1 MKIDMLEVFKG
12 VQKLDEKSKK
22 EMLTT
27 SLIVLDTNIL
37 LDVFRYKM
45 STSKEFFD
53 ALQEYKDSLWLPY
66 QVGVEFFRN
75 KDKVSSDYSSNIKNL
90 ISKIN
95 SSKKTIENEINN
107 KNKLIPELDDIQKM
121 LDENVNALNSKLK
134 EIEAKC
140 KKEYDLYN
148 SIKENNIVSL
158 FEDRIIDKPSDEVY
172 EQIIIEGDKRIKNKI
187 APGYKDSKK
196 QDYYKDYQIN
206 GDYIIF
212 ASMIELSK
220 AKNKDVIF
228 ISGDVK
234 EDWLNDD
241 KESLKYSL
249 QLEFYEKTKHRILY
263 LSKKN
268 FISLHNKINKATKIS
283 KDATKEITSNDSS
296 KSEQIKDFTVIN
308 SSQGDIEKDYYYFK
322 FFDKVTDLKAIYD
335 NLYEKLSKLEENAD
349 KNVSDVDIKVEN
361 PDAANISESN
371 DNQ

>member
-1 MKIDMLEVFKG
+1 MKIDMLEAFKG
-12 VQKLDEKSKK
+12 VQKLNEKNKK
-22 EMLTT
+22 EMLKT

-45 STSKEFFD
+45 STSDEFFD

-66 QVGVEFFRN
+66 QVGVEFFKN

-90 ISKIN
+90 ISKIT

-107 KNKLIPELDDIQKM
+107 KKKLIPELDDIKE
-121 LDENVNALNSKLK
+121 LLAENVNALNSKLK
-134 EIEAKC
+134 EIEKKY
-140 KKEYDLYN
+140 KKEYDDFN
-148 SIKENNIVSL
+148 SIKEENIVSL

-234 EDWLNDD
+234 EDWLDD

-263 LSKKN
+263 LSKKD
-268 FISLHNKINKATKIS
+268 FINLHNKTNKTSKIS
-283 KDATKEITSNDSS
+283 KDATKEIISNNSS
-296 KSEQIKDFTVIN
+296 ELGEIKDFRVTSPCHDDIIN
-308 SSQGDIEKDYYYFK
+308 KYFY
-322 FFDKVTDLKAIYD
+322 FETFDKIKEIYNNKLYKELAKFQENINKKSSSVKA
-335 NLYEKLSKLEENAD
+335 EN
-349 KNVSDVDIKVEN
+349 SDT
-361 PDAANISESN
+361 NISESN
-371 DNQ
+371 NNQ